1 MASIFRWIRQAT
13 DYAELVDEVFP
24 GETVVEVIG
33 QGRVLIE
40 GHNGISSYDDCEIC
54 VNIRLGIAKIA
65 GCNLKLTIMSR
76 NKLVISG
83 VIQHIDFLRRAE
95 T

>member
-13 DYAELVDEVFP
+13 DYAELVDEVLP

-40 GHNGISSYDDCEIC
+40 GHNGISSYDDCEIFD
-54 VNIRLGIAKIA
+54 LE
-65 GCNLKLTIMSR
+65 LQKLQDAT
-76 NKLVISG
+76 
-83 VIQHIDFLRRAE
+83 
-95 T
+95 